1 MSGYP
6 PLYCKKRAVFIFP
19 ICCKKIEMDMG
30 IKVKVIGIE
39 KDGKSDDDDDD
50 DDDDPSCDER

>member
-1 MSGYP
+1 MY
-6 PLYCKKRAVFIFP
+6 
-19 ICCKKIEMDMG
+19 MW

-39 KDGKSDDDDDD
+39 KDGKSNNND

>member
-1 MSGYP
+1 
-6 PLYCKKRAVFIFP
+6 
-19 ICCKKIEMDMG
+19 MDMG

-39 KDGKSDDDDDD
+39 KDGKSNND

>member
-1 MSGYP
+1 
-6 PLYCKKRAVFIFP
+6 
-19 ICCKKIEMDMG
+19 MDMG

-50 DDDDPSCDER
+50 EDSSDPSCDER